1 MKKAIISILCVA
13 AVTAIFFLT
22 WRGETEV
29 IPAIFPLEQDPALE
43 QDLVLAQAPAN
54 IGWGGISLTSE
65 CLSLLQ
71 DTGYLKL
78 VNREFYMTSPTDPS
92 KIVSVWPGIDVSTTH
107 ITIHQTARAAIYSLL
122 GQARYIDGLGSFF
135 VTSGY
140 RSFDRQRELYENAV
154 NRAYLLPPGH
164 SEHQLGL
171 AADILVVGTPMS
183 SAQMS
188 GTPEAIWLAENAWQH
203 GLILRYPN
211 WATEITG
218 VAYEPWHFRYVGLVH
233 AWYMHNH
240 DMVLEQYLEYLEQH
254 GGFTTV
260 LDGVTY
266 HVLYQRPVDGRI
278 YVPYGLEFIISTS
291 NRGGYVITATL
302 P

>member
-1 MKKAIISILCVA
+1 MRKAIIAMLCIA
-13 AVTAIFFLT
+13 AVTVIFFLT

-29 IPAIFPLEQDPALE
+29 VPAIATPEQDPA
-43 QDLVLAQAPAN
+43 N
-54 IGWGGISLTSE
+54 IGEGDILLTTE
-65 CLSLLQ
+65 YLSLLQ

-78 VNREFYMTSPTDPS
+78 VNRDLYMTSPTDPS
-92 KIVSVWPGIDVSTTH
+92 KIVNVWPGIDVSVNN

-140 RSFDRQRELYENAV
+140 RSFNRQRELYESAV
-154 NRAYLLPPGH
+154 DRAYILPPGH

-171 AADILVVGTPMS
+171 AADILVAGIPMA

-188 GTPEAIWLAENAWQH
+188 GTAEAIWLAENAWQH
-203 GLILRYPN
+203 GLILRYPY

-233 AWYMHNH
+233 AWYMHTHN
-240 DMVLEQYLEYLEQH
+240 MVLEQYLEYLERH

-266 HVLYQRPVDGRI
+266 HVLYQRPIDGRI

>member
-1 MKKAIISILCVA
+1 MRKAIIAMLCVA

-29 IPAIFPLEQDPALE
+29 VPAIATPEQDPA
-43 QDLVLAQAPAN
+43 N
-54 IGWGGISLTSE
+54 IGDGDIPLTTE
-65 CLSLLQ
+65 YLSLLQ

-78 VNREFYMTSPTDPS
+78 VNRDLYITSPTDPS
-92 KIVSVWPGIDVSTTH
+92 KIVNVWPGIDVSVDN

-122 GQARYIDGLGSFF
+122 GQARYIDGLGTFF

-140 RSFDRQRELYENAV
+140 RSFNRQRELYENAV
-154 NRAYLLPPGH
+154 DRAYILPPGH

-171 AADILVVGTPMS
+171 AADILVVGTPMT

-188 GTPEAIWLAENAWQH
+188 GTAEAIWLAENAWKH
-203 GLILRYPN
+203 GLILRYPY

-233 AWYMHNH
+233 AWYMHTH
-240 DMVLEQYLEYLEQH
+240 DMVLEQYLEYLEQY
-254 GGFTTV
+254 GGFTNV

-266 HVLYQRPVDGRI
+266 HVLYQHPADGRI
-278 YVPYGLEFIISTS
+278 DVPYGLEFIISTS
-291 NRGGYVITATL
+291 NRGGYVVTATL

>member
-1 MKKAIISILCVA
+1 MKKAIIAILCVA

-22 WRGETEV
+22 WRDRAEV
-29 IPAIFPLEQDPALE
+29 VPALAPLEFD
-43 QDLVLAQAPAN
+43 PAN
-54 IGWGGISLTSE
+54 IGRVDIPLTAEYLDS
-65 CLSLLQ
+65 LQ

-78 VNREFYMTSPTDPS
+78 VNRDLYMSRPADPS
-92 KIVSVWPGIDVSTTH
+92 QIVNVWPGIPVSTTY
-107 ITIHQTARAAIYSLL
+107 ITIHQTARAAIYALL
-122 GQARYIDGLGSFF
+122 GQARYIDGLGQFF

-140 RSFDRQRELYENAV
+140 RSFDRQREIYENAAD
-154 NRAYLLPPGH
+154 RAYVLPPGH

-171 AADILVVGTPMS
+171 AADILVMCTPMT

-188 GTPEAIWLAENAWQH
+188 GTPEAVWLAENAWQH
-203 GLILRYPN
+203 GLILRYPY

-218 VAYEPWHFRYVGLVH
+218 VAYEPWHFRYVGLIH
-233 AWYMHNH
+233 AWYMRAH
-240 DMVLEQYLEYLEQH
+240 DMVLEQYLEYLELH

-266 HVLYQRPVDGRI
+266 HVLYQRPADGML

-291 NRGGYVITATL
+291 NRGGYVITATQ